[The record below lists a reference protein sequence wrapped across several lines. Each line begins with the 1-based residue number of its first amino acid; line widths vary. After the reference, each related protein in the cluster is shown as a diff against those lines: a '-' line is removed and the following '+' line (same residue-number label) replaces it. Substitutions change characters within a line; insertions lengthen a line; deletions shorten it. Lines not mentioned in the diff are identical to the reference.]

1 MIHTGEE
8 ILCATCHN
16 TSGRCEHLG
25 PDLRDDA
32 ITWVAECRAA
42 GAGLPT
48 AVVKSFVPSESCL
61 CRCYSHRY
69 CAPPAAGDE
78 ALGSLGASPGVSG
91 P

>member
-8 ILCATCHN
+8 VLCAACHD
-16 TSGRCEHLG
+16 TSDRCKHLG

-32 ITWVAECRAA
+32 ITWVTECRAA
-42 GAGLPT
+42 GADLPT
-48 AVVKSFVPSESCL
+48 PVIKSFVLSEACL

-69 CAPPAAGDE
+69 CATPATVDE
-78 ALGSLGASPGVSG
+78 ALGHLGASPGVSG